1 MPGAPRSNIA
11 PIDRRP
17 NTLAGPLGVTLR
29 QTLLLLACVVM
40 VLPAGEAGLGSAR
53 AEVSAAVTDSP
64 CFGAAARSPLAR
76 CVNPRLQRT
85 VFPSPSDALLEP
97 NAPCKP
103 FGRSSLLFPCL
114 FGARGGTGREVTM
127 LIGDSHASHW
137 RAAVDVVAA
146 GRAWPAISITRSGCP
161 FIKARVIIPRAEART
176 CRRWNREL
184 LAWLRRHEEVTS
196 IFLSHRSEAQYVHK
210 RGVGNFETAVR
221 GHLALWSMLPKSV
234 RNIFVIR
241 DTPVTST
248 AATAC
253 VSRTFAHRQPSA
265 MLCAR
270 ARRKALFP
278 DPAVA
283 AARRTHQPRVHVLDM
298 TPFFCDRTHCYPVVG
313 GALVHKDTNH
323 ITAIF
328 ARTLGHFM
336 LRMVDDILRRPRR
349 PVLTALLP
357 DERAFAECL
366 LSERALSE
374 QAGGWERIGPEHLSR
389 AQTCRIQLEARSA
402 QIRTAGLS
410 GRFNRANRYAAIQR
424 VLDVGGGQ

>member
-1 MPGAPRSNIA
+1 M
-11 PIDRRP
+11 
-17 NTLAGPLGVTLR
+17 TLR
-29 QTLLLLACVVM
+29 QTLLLLACVFM
-40 VLPAGEAGLGSAR
+40 VIPAGEAGLGSAR
-53 AEVSAAVTDSP
+53 AEVSASVTDSP

-85 VFPSPSDALLEP
+85 VFPTPSDALLEP

-103 FGRSSLLFPCL
+103 FGRSSLLFPCI
-114 FGARGGTGREVTM
+114 FGARGATGREVTT

-146 GRAWPAISITRSGCP
+146 GHNWPAISLTRSGCP
-161 FIKARVIIPRAEART
+161 FIRAQVIIPRDEART

-184 LAWLRRHEEVTS
+184 LAWLRRHKEVTS
-196 IFLSHRSEAQYVHK
+196 IFLSHRSEAQYVHS
-210 RGVGNFETAVR
+210 RGVSNFETAVR
-221 GHLALWSMLPKSV
+221 GHLALWSVLPKSV

-241 DTPVTST
+241 DTPVTSP
-248 AATAC
+248 AAAAC
-253 VSRTFAHRQPSA
+253 VRRTFAHGQPSA

-270 ARRKALFP
+270 ARRKALYP

-283 AARRTHQPRVHVLDM
+283 AARRTHQLRVHVLDM

-328 ARTLGHFM
+328 ARTLGRFM
-336 LRMVDDILRRPRR
+336 LRMVDDILQGRRQ

-366 LSERALSE
+366 LSERALSA
-374 QAGGWERIGPEHLSR
+374 QAGGWEKVGPEHLGR
-389 AQTCRIQLEARSA
+389 AQTCRIQLEMRAA
-402 QIRTAGLS
+402 QIRAAGLS
-410 GRFNRANRYAAIQR
+410 GRFNRANRYAAIRQ
-424 VLDVGGGQ
+424 VLDVGRGP

>member
-1 MPGAPRSNIA
+1 MPGAPLSNIA
-11 PIDRRP
+11 PINSRP
-17 NTLAGPLGVTLR
+17 NTLARLLGVTLR
-29 QTLLLLACVVM
+29 QTLLLLVCVFM

-53 AEVSAAVTDSP
+53 AEVAASVTDSP
-64 CFGAAARSPLAR
+64 CFGAAARSPLAH
-76 CVNPRLQRT
+76 CVNPGLQRT
-85 VFPSPSDALLEP
+85 VFPTPSDALLEP

-103 FGRSSLLFPCL
+103 FGRSSLLYPCT
-114 FGARGGTGREVTM
+114 FGARGAAGPEVTA

-146 GRAWPAISITRSGCP
+146 GRNWPAISITRSGCP
-161 FIKARVIIPRAEART
+161 FIKAQVILARAEART

-184 LAWLRRHEEVTS
+184 LAWLRRHKEVTS
-196 IFLSHRSEAQYVHK
+196 IFLSHRSEALYVRK
-210 RGVGNFETAVR
+210 RGVSNFETAVR

-253 VSRTFAHRQPSA
+253 VRRTFAHRQPSA

-283 AARRTHQPRVHVLDM
+283 AAHRTHSLRVHVLDM
-298 TPFFCDRTHCYPVVG
+298 TPYFCDRTHCYPVVG

-328 ARTLGHFM
+328 ARTLGRFM
-336 LRMVDDILRRPRR
+336 LRMVDDILRRPRQ
-349 PVLTALLP
+349 PVLTALLA

-374 QAGGWERIGPEHLSR
+374 QAGGWERIGPEHLGR
-389 AQTCRIQLEARSA
+389 AQTCRIQLDARAA
-402 QIRTAGLS
+402 QIRAAGLS
-410 GRFNRANRYAAIQR
+410 GRFNRANRYAVIQR
-424 VLDVGGGQ
+424 VLDVGGSP